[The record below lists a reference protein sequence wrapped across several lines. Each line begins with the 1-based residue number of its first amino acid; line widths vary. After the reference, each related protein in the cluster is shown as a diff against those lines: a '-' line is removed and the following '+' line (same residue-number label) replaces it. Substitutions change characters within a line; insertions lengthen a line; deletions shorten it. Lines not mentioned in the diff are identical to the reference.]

1 MVKYPQMK
9 FAASV
14 LVALL
19 VRVSAFAGARV
30 VVPQQSEVAT
40 PDSEVSINIALNVN
54 VMRLQ
59 LFTLSVAFDSC
70 ETNEVLIA
78 GQNDAHWA

>member
-1 MVKYPQMK
+1 MR
-9 FAASV
+9 FGAAI
-14 LVALL
+14 LVVAFL
-19 VRVSAFAGARV
+19 VFSAFAGARV

-59 LFTLSVAFDSC
+59 LFTMQDL
-70 ETNEVLIA
+70 
-78 GQNDAHWA
+78 

>member
-59 LFTLSVAFDSC
+59 LFTLSVAFDSY

-78 GQNDAHWA
+78 GQNDAYWA

>member
-19 VRVSAFAGARV
+19 VHVSAFAGARV

-59 LFTLSVAFDSC
+59 LFTMQDL
-70 ETNEVLIA
+70 
-78 GQNDAHWA
+78 

>member
-1 MVKYPQMK
+1 MK
-9 FAASV
+9 FGAAI
-14 LVALL
+14 LVTLL
-19 VRVSAFAGARV
+19 AFSAFAGARV

-59 LFTLSVAFDSC
+59 LWVR
-70 ETNEVLIA
+70 EY
-78 GQNDAHWA
+78 W